1 MTALLAL
8 LAAAAL
14 AQPSPENATAP
25 AVGSATPAACLPPGQ
40 WQDGEGQPLSQS
52 AALAEAARARI
63 LLLGEAHETPGIHRW
78 QAETARQ
85 LAADGRPLVIAVEWL
100 PRAAQTA
107 LDKYVSGDGD
117 EAKFLSESEWKTRWG
132 YDFAAYRPVFELAR
146 QHSLPL
152 RAVNIERS
160 IVRAASKGGLDA
172 GLDAARKAGT
182 ALGRPA
188 EPSADYK
195 ARLEGSFAEH
205 KPQDAPPPKPEALAR
220 FIAAQ
225 TIWDRAMAEG
235 IADIL
240 AETPEARVVALM
252 GHGHVEAG
260 HGVAHQLAALGHR
273 DVFSAIA
280 AIADP
285 DHPGLC
291 TPGPHPAHRLAGW
304 QQDGSGS
311 N

>member
-1 MTALLAL
+1 MSALFAL
-8 LAAAAL
+8 VAAAAL
-14 AQPSPENATAP
+14 AQPSPEDTAAP
-25 AVGSATPAACLPPGQ
+25 CLPPAQ
-40 WQDGEGQPLSQS
+40 WQDGQGRPLSQN

-63 LLLGEAHETPGIHRW
+63 ILLGEAHETPGIHRW
-78 QAETARQ
+78 QADTARQ

-100 PRAAQTA
+100 PRAAQAA
-107 LDKYVSGDGD
+107 LDAFTSGASD
-117 EAKFLSESEWKTRWG
+117 EAKFLTESEWEIRWG

-146 QHSLPL
+146 SHALPV
-152 RAVNIERS
+152 RAVNIDRS
-160 IVRAASKGGLDA
+160 IVRATSKNGLDA
-172 GLDAARKAGT
+172 GLDTARKAGT

-188 EPSADYK
+188 APSADYK
-195 ARLEGSFAEH
+195 ARLEASFAEH
-205 KPQDAPPPKPEALAR
+205 GAGEASPPKPEALAR

-235 IADIL
+235 IAAIL

-273 DVFSAIA
+273 DVFSAIP

-285 DHPGLC
+285 DQPGHC
-291 TPGPHPAHRLAGW
+291 SPGTHPAHRLAGW
-304 QQDGSGS
+304 REE
-311 N
+311 

>member
-14 AQPSPENATAP
+14 AQPSTENTATPTVEGA
-25 AVGSATPAACLPPGQ
+25 SPAACLPAGQ
-40 WQDGEGQPLSQS
+40 WQNGQGQPLSQS

-63 LLLGEAHETPGIHRW
+63 ILLGEAHETPGIHRW
-78 QAETARQ
+78 QADTARQ
-85 LAADGRPLVIAVEWL
+85 LSADGRPLVIAVEWL
-100 PRAAQTA
+100 PRAAQAA
-107 LDKYVSGDGD
+107 LDKFVSGAGD
-117 EAKFLSESEWKTRWG
+117 EAKFLSESEWKTLWG
-132 YDFAAYRPVFELAR
+132 YEFAAYRPVFQFAR
-146 QHSLPL
+146 NHALPI
-152 RAVNIERS
+152 RAVNIDRS
-160 IVRAASKGGLDA
+160 IVRATSQNGLDA
-172 GLDAARKAGT
+172 GLEAARTAGT

-188 EPSADYK
+188 VPSADYK
-195 ARLEGSFAEH
+195 ARLEASFAEH
-205 KPQDAPPPKPEALAR
+205 GPQGAPPPKPEAVSR

-235 IADIL
+235 IAAIL

-260 HGVAHQLAALGHR
+260 HGVAHQLASLGHR
-273 DVFSAIA
+273 DVFSAIP

-285 DHPGLC
+285 ERPDRC

-304 QQDGSGS
+304 QDD
-311 N
+311 